1 MHIGFRSS
9 DATRHTGYHLPL
21 SSLLLMVAA
30 ACAAPANDDDRSA
43 AGGVIAERSAT
54 APPVLPDSAPLPAE
68 PGATDSAAP
77 VAALD
82 APAVLHPEVTEAHLA
97 YLQSRHLLI
106 PVPGVRGSELPNTF
120 DEARAD
126 GARRHDAIDILAP
139 RGTPVLSVDAGR
151 IARIDTS
158 DRGGLSL
165 YATDP
170 SGRFVYYYAHLDAYR
185 RGLRDGQPLARGDT
199 IGFVGTTGNAPPG
212 TPHLHFAISLLGD
225 PRRWWDGT
233 AVNPWLLLAGEIGAG
248 GRRK

>member
-1 MHIGFRSS
+1 MLGVVMLGAAGACTSPAKDDDGS
-9 DATRHTGYHLPL
+9 
-21 SSLLLMVAA
+21 AA
-30 ACAAPANDDDRSA
+30 AGAI
-43 AGGVIAERSAT
+43 VERSAT
-54 APPVLPDSAPLPAE
+54 APPIVPDSAPLPAE
-68 PGATDSAAP
+68 PKTSDSASALT
-77 VAALD
+77 ALD

-97 YLQSRHLLI
+97 YLRSRNLLI
-106 PVPGVRGSELPNTF
+106 PVPGVSGSELPNTF

-139 RGTPVLSVDAGR
+139 RGTPVRSVDAGR

-170 SGRFVYYYAHLDAYR
+170 SGKFVYYYAHLDAYR
-185 RGLRDGQPLARGDT
+185 TGLRDGQSLARGDT

-233 AVNPWLLLAGEIGAG
+233 PVNPWLLLAGAG
-248 GRRK
+248 TAAGSRK

>member
-1 MHIGFRSS
+1 MHVRTRSVLVALRANPALLIGSM
-9 DATRHTGYHLPL
+9 AL
-21 SSLLLMVAA
+21 SVVA
-30 ACAAPANDDDRSA
+30 ACAAPVNEDDGTA
-43 AGGVIAERSAT
+43 AGGVIVERSAT
-54 APPVLPDSAPLPAE
+54 APPMLPDSAPLPAE
-68 PGATDSAAP
+68 PVGPESTAA

-82 APAVLHPEVTEAHLA
+82 APAMLNPELTEAHLA
-97 YLQSRHLLI
+97 YLRSRQLLI

-126 GARRHDAIDILAP
+126 GARRHDAMDILAP

-170 SGRFVYYYAHLDAYR
+170 SGKFVYYYAHLDAYR
-185 RGLRDGQPLARGDT
+185 RGLHDGQPLARGDT
-199 IGFVGTTGNAPPG
+199 LGFVGTTGNAPPG

-233 AVNPWLLLAGEIGAG
+233 PVNPWLLLAATTPAN
-248 GRRK
+248 GRR